1 MRKRNSALIVI
12 ILLVL
17 GLGVVF
23 FYKYSDQIFLPKQ
36 PSSGSKKEI
45 PVVDPIK
52 DQIQDMSLKEKVGQ
66 LVMVGLDGYEMNIN
80 SQKLIQDYHV
90 GGFVLLKRNVKDSQQ
105 LLDLVNTLK
114 ETNSINKIP
123 LFLAIDE
130 EGGRVSRMPEE
141 FKKMPTSQKIGE
153 HNNRKLSKRVGEILG
168 KEVKAFGMNMNL
180 APVLDI
186 FCNPQNTVI
195 GDRAFGDNPDLVS
208 KLGLQAMKGIQEQGI
223 ISVVKHFPGHGDT
236 SVDSHVGLPII
247 GHDLERLMVFELLPF
262 SHVIDNNV
270 DAIML
275 AHILLP
281 KLDPNFPASFSETII
296 SEILREKMN
305 YDGVIMTDDMTMGAI
320 ADNYDISNMA
330 VKSIQSG
337 CDIILI
343 CNDFSTKEDVLK
355 AIHSA
360 VETGIISS
368 ERIDE
373 SVYRVL
379 QLKKKYSLTD
389 QQVESVD
396 VQGINSEI
404 EQLYKDYPDL

>member
-1 MRKRNSALIVI
+1 
-12 ILLVL
+12 
-17 GLGVVF
+17 
-23 FYKYSDQIFLPKQ
+23 
-36 PSSGSKKEI
+36 
-45 PVVDPIK
+45 
-52 DQIQDMSLKEKVGQ
+52 
-66 LVMVGLDGYEMNIN
+66 
-80 SQKLIQDYHV
+80 
-90 GGFVLLKRNVKDSQQ
+90 
-105 LLDLVNTLK
+105 
-114 ETNSINKIP
+114 
-123 LFLAIDE
+123 
-130 EGGRVSRMPEE
+130 
-141 FKKMPTSQKIGE
+141 
-153 HNNRKLSKRVGEILG
+153 
-168 KEVKAFGMNMNL
+168 
-180 APVLDI
+180 
-186 FCNPQNTVI
+186 
-195 GDRAFGDNPDLVS
+195 
-208 KLGLQAMKGIQEQGI
+208 
-223 ISVVKHFPGHGDT
+223 
-236 SVDSHVGLPII
+236 
-247 GHDLERLMVFELLPF
+247 
-262 SHVIDNNV
+262 
-270 DAIML
+270 
-275 AHILLP
+275 
-281 KLDPNFPASFSETII
+281 
-296 SEILREKMN
+296 MN